1 MKKSIVFAL
10 LLIMS
15 TLEILAQVSAI
26 IDSLKTRIQK
36 EKIELQRLILEEKK

>member
-15 TLEILAQVSAI
+15 TLEILVQVSAI